1 MQITRRLPTPRV
13 GVVRSGFGIRAC
25 TGSLARLWIVAACRL
40 RKGVCAIPLAT
51 GSIAALSFAGLGA
64 GAAST
69 GLGILVTSAYAAT
82 ATEAY
87 HAPLDGE
94 LRITGT
100 FGEPRDGHLHTG
112 LDLST
117 GGETGWPVRAL
128 AAGWV
133 VRLRAGATGYG
144 RALYLETDAG
154 EIIVYGH
161 LSSFAPGPEAYL
173 REAQRRRAEFEI
185 DVYPP
190 RDGFAVSAG
199 DTIAYSGASGAGPP
213 HLHMEIRRGD
223 RPLNPLL
230 VGIAAADH
238 LTPEWRAVRLRAL
251 SPSSYAGGAEEWL
264 WTAARDARGGLSSEV
279 GVGLAIADAPVIEVC
294 GWIGVEA
301 AVHDGCGLTGARLA
315 PLEITMTLDGQVLF
329 ARRFGELSFGRGWEV
344 NRIYG
349 RPAAGERTWVQRFYQ
364 WPLETGP
371 DEGSMAGHG
380 WLDTRRWG
388 TGLHELRLAVIDAAG
403 HRSEWMAMLDVVDA
417 PAAGLGAELLD
428 TGGDSA
434 LGPQWRVTGVEIA
447 EGLVTCDL
455 IGPRSVEGP
464 WRALLVTRERE
475 RVPLRARGRG
485 ADGAWRFAVLG
496 CGVRGQVA
504 GLEIEGAGGW
514 SAAAPFCGLA
524 FPGTAVAGHAD
535 TLWLRPG
542 PDPAPAHAGAAVRL
556 ELHGR
561 SRPETIG
568 CTWCR
573 PGESDWP
580 DVLRSVEE
588 HHRPGE
594 LRLLTPVVDLDP
606 AWWPLEEDGVLG
618 FTHGSLLDGEPELAP
633 GWGLYRQDED
643 GGWEYVD
650 ARNGP
655 GWLGGS
661 LGSLG
666 RFALLEDRLAPG
678 IEQPTPAEG
687 ERLARPPAF
696 LRVRLDETGS
706 GFEPERADIFLG
718 GQMLLAEY
726 DIDEKWLRAEVA
738 QNLPD
743 GSHSW
748 EVRVVDR
755 AGRMARQIYQFDLRR
770 EGDR

>member
-1 MQITRRLPTPRV
+1 M
-13 GVVRSGFGIRAC
+13 
-25 TGSLARLWIVAACRL
+25 AACWL
-40 RKGVCAIPLAT
+40 RKSLCAIPLVT
-51 GSIAALSFAGLGA
+51 GPIAAP
-64 GAAST
+64 
-69 GLGILVTSAYAAT
+69 
-82 ATEAY
+82 ATEGY
-87 HAPLDGE
+87 HAPLSGE

-133 VRLRAGATGYG
+133 ARLRAGATGYG
-144 RALYLETDAG
+144 RALYLETHTG

-173 REAQRRRAEFEI
+173 REAQRRRGEFEI
-185 DVYPP
+185 DIYPP
-190 RDGFAVSAG
+190 RDRFAVSAG
-199 DTIAYSGASGAGPP
+199 DTIAFSGASGAGPP

-230 VGIAAADH
+230 RGLAAADH
-238 LTPEWRAVRLRAL
+238 LAPEWRAVRLRAL
-251 SPSSYAGGAEEWL
+251 SPSSWAGGGEQWL
-264 WTAARDARGGLSSEV
+264 WTAAHDARGSWSSEV
-279 GVGLAIADAPVIEVC
+279 GAGLAVSEAPVIEVC

-344 NRIYG
+344 DRIYG
-349 RPAAGERTWVQRFYQ
+349 RPASGERTWVQRLYQ
-364 WPLETGP
+364 WPLEAGP

-380 WLDTRRWG
+380 WIDTRRWG
-388 TGLHELRLAVIDAAG
+388 TGFRELRLAVIDAAG
-403 HRSEWMAMLDVVDA
+403 HRAEWVAMLDVVDA
-417 PAAGLGAELLD
+417 PAAGPGAELPD
-428 TGGDSA
+428 PGSDGA
-434 LGPQWRVTGVEIA
+434 PAPHWRVTGVDIA

-455 IGPRSVEGP
+455 IGPRPVEGP
-464 WRALLVTRERE
+464 CRALLVTREGE
-475 RVPLRARGRG
+475 RVPLRDRGRG
-485 ADGAWRFAVLG
+485 TDGAWRFAVLG

-504 GLEIEGAGGW
+504 GIEIEGAGGW
-514 SAAAPFCGLA
+514 SAAAPFGGLA
-524 FPGTAVAGHAD
+524 FPGTAVAGHVD

-542 PDPAPAHAGAAVRL
+542 PGPAPVHSGAPAPVHGGAAVRL

-561 SRPETIG
+561 SRPGIIG

-606 AWWPLEEDGVLG
+606 AWWPLEEHGVLG
-618 FTHGSLLDGEPELAP
+618 FTHGSLLDADSGPAP

-650 ARNGP
+650 ARMGP

-678 IEQPTPAEG
+678 IEQPAPADG

-718 GQMLLAEY
+718 GRMLLAEY

-738 QNLPD
+738 ENLPD

-770 EGDR
+770 EDGR